1 MTIVRSGLNLIGNAL
16 KPLAKNI
23 LILLGLK
30 AAA

>member
-16 KPLAKNI
+16 KSLAKNI
-23 LILLGLK
+23 LIPLGLK